1 MPRRPSHTPS
11 TTAALL
17 ALCLGLA
24 ACGTAEDAGGPATA
38 EEASAEQ
45 GSAAFTLPGGRVFPE
60 GIAVNKANGDL
71 FVGSTDDG
79 AVYRGNAGEPGE
91 FSLFLEPG
99 QDGRESVTGMK
110 VDEQGRLLIA
120 GRGTG
125 RVFAYDAGSGE
136 LIEAFELPSEG
147 DSLLNDLTLTAD
159 AAYLTDSFRPVIYRL
174 ARDDETVGEPEP
186 WLDLEGTPLAYG
198 DGFNLNG
205 ISASDDGRYLLTV
218 QSNSGALWRI
228 DTESAEITQVDLGGE
243 TLTSGDGAL
252 LDGRSLYVV
261 RNDPGIVAHIELSE
275 DYRSGELVEEI
286 ADPSFDYPTTLA
298 EADGQLFVVNS
309 QLDGTGGAADLPFSV
324 SAVPYPGASR

>member
-1 MPRRPSHTPS
+1 MHVRAPH
-11 TTAALL
+11 LL
-17 ALCLGLA
+17 LTLCLCLCLCLA
-24 ACGTAEDAGGPATA
+24 ACG
-38 EEASAEQ
+38 S
-45 GSAAFTLPGGRVFPE
+45 GSGDGDAAFTVPGEQVFPE

-79 AVYRGNAGEPGE
+79 AVYRGNTARPGE
-91 FSLFLEPG
+91 LELFLAPG
-99 QDGRESVTGMK
+99 EDGRESVTGMK

-125 RVFAYDAGSGE
+125 RVFAYDAGSGA
-136 LIEAFELPSEG
+136 LIEAFEIPGDG

-174 ARDDETVGEPEP
+174 ARDAETVGEPEP

-218 QSNSGALWRI
+218 QSNSGALWRV
-228 DTESAEITQVDLGGE
+228 DTETSEVAEVDLGGA
-243 TLTSGDGAL
+243 TLATGDGAL

-261 RNDPGIVAHIELSE
+261 RNDPGVVAHIELSE
-275 DYRSGELVEEI
+275 DYLSGEVVEEI
-286 ADPSFDYPTTLA
+286 DDPSFDFPTTLA
-298 EADGQLFVVNS
+298 EHDGRLFVVNS
-309 QLDGTGGAADLPFSV
+309 QLDREGATADLPFTV
-324 SAVPYPGASR
+324 SAVPFQEQPDE

>member
-1 MPRRPSHTPS
+1 MHVRAPH
-11 TTAALL
+11 LL
-17 ALCLGLA
+17 LTLCLCLCLA
-24 ACGTAEDAGGPATA
+24 ACG
-38 EEASAEQ
+38 S
-45 GSAAFTLPGGRVFPE
+45 GSGSGDGDAAFTVPGEQVFPE

-79 AVYRGNAGEPGE
+79 AVYRGNTARPGE
-91 FSLFLEPG
+91 LELFLAPG
-99 QDGRESVTGMK
+99 EDGRESVTGMK

-125 RVFAYDAGSGE
+125 RVFAYDAGSGA
-136 LIEAFELPSEG
+136 LIEAFEIPGDG

-174 ARDDETVGEPEP
+174 ARDAETVGEPEP

-218 QSNSGALWRI
+218 QSNSGALWRV
-228 DTESAEITQVDLGGE
+228 DTETSEVAEVDLGGA
-243 TLTSGDGAL
+243 TLATGDGAL

-261 RNDPGIVAHIELSE
+261 RNDPGVVAHIELSE
-275 DYRSGELVEEI
+275 DYLSGEVVEEI
-286 ADPSFDYPTTLA
+286 DDPSFDFPTTLA
-298 EADGQLFVVNS
+298 EHDGRLFVVNS
-309 QLDGTGGAADLPFSV
+309 QLDREGATADLPFTV
-324 SAVPYPGASR
+324 SAVPFPGATR

>member
-1 MPRRPSHTPS
+1 MRLRPYIPS
-11 TTAALL
+11 PALL

-24 ACGTAEDAGGPATA
+24 ACGAAEDAAGPATEEGGA
-38 EEASAEQ
+38 ED
-45 GSAAFTLPGGRVFPE
+45 SAAFTLPGEQVFPE

-99 QDGRESVTGMK
+99 QDGREAVTGMK

-120 GRGTG
+120 GRDTG
-125 RVFAYDAGSGE
+125 RVFAYDAESGE
-136 LIEAFELPSEG
+136 LIEAFEVPSDG

-174 ARDDETVGEPEP
+174 ARDAETVGAPEP
-186 WLDLEGTPLAYG
+186 WLDLEGTPLAYA

-228 DTESAEITQVDLGGE
+228 DTESAEIAEVDLGGE
-243 TLTSGDGAL
+243 TLATGDGAL

-261 RNDPGIVAHIELSE
+261 RNSPGVVARIELSD
-275 DYRSGELVEEI
+275 DYLSGEVVEEI
-286 ADPSFDYPTTLA
+286 EDPSFDYPTTLA
-298 EADGQLFVVNS
+298 EHDGRLFVVNS
-309 QLDGTGGAADLPFSV
+309 QLDSAGETADLPFTV
-324 SAVPYPGASR
+324 SAVPFPGATR

>member
-1 MPRRPSHTPS
+1 MRNRAPH
-11 TTAALL
+11 LL
-17 ALCLGLA
+17 LLTLCLSLA
-24 ACGTAEDAGGPATA
+24 ACGTGTGD
-38 EEASAEQ
+38 
-45 GSAAFTLPGGRVFPE
+45 AAFTVPGEQVFPE

-79 AVYRGNAGEPGE
+79 AVYRGNTAEPGE
-91 FSLFLEPG
+91 LELFLEPG
-99 QDGRESVTGMK
+99 QDGREAVTGMK

-136 LIEAFELPSEG
+136 LIEAFEIPADG

-174 ARDDETVGEPEP
+174 ARDAETVGEPEP
-186 WLDLEGTPLAYG
+186 WLDLEGTPLVYG
-198 DGFNLNG
+198 EGFNLNG

-228 DTESAEITQVDLGGE
+228 DTETAEIAEVDLGGE
-243 TLTSGDGAL
+243 QLTTGDGAL

-261 RNDPGIVAHIELSE
+261 RNDPGVVAHVELSE
-275 DYRSGELVEEI
+275 DYLSGEVVEEI
-286 ADPSFDYPTTLA
+286 DDPSFDYPTTLA
-298 EADGQLFVVNS
+298 EQDGRLFVVNS
-309 QLDGTGGAADLPFSV
+309 QLDRAGDTADLPFTV
-324 SAVPYPGASR
+324 SDIPFPGATR